1 MAALWW
7 RGKVARAKAA
17 RRTQARGALDRE
29 VRLLRR
35 RVRQLEAAAAERAL
49 IEEERRR
56 LMHVL
61 GERVKELT
69 ALHRAVGLLQ
79 DSASP
84 PSTVLQKIV
93 NLLPPAWQYPEIT
106 AARIT
111 FDTLTFDTPNFR
123 QTAWSQTADLVTS
136 DGRRGRIE
144 VVYLEERPPFHEGPF
159 LAEERDLINSLA
171 DSLASYLDRKHA
183 EEALLHAHSR
193 LRTLSQ
199 QLLEVQEQERRRLA
213 RDLHDEVGQALTA
226 IKMNLQTMER
236 IADVKPVAATLNDSK
251 AILDQLMQRVRDL
264 SLDLRP
270 SLLDDVGLLAAV
282 RWYVQ
287 RQAERAGLAHH
298 VVAEDT
304 LSSLPPHLATLC
316 FRVIQEAVTN
326 VLRHAKAAS
335 VSVTMGHGPG
345 EVYLRVQDD
354 GVGFK
359 VDQALD
365 RAARG
370 DTMGLIGMQERVN
383 FARGELTI
391 ESTPGGG
398 TAVVARIPDDSEP
411 G

>member
-1 MAALWW
+1 M
-7 RGKVARAKAA
+7 ARAKAA

-29 VRLLRR
+29 VRRLRR
-35 RVRQLEAAAAERAL
+35 RVRKLEAAAAERAR

-56 LMHVL
+56 LTHVL

-79 DSASP
+79 DSESP
-84 PSTVLQKIV
+84 PSIVLQEIV

-111 FDTLTFDTPNFR
+111 FDALTFDTSNFR
-123 QTAWSQTADLVTS
+123 QTPWSQTADLATS
-136 DGRRGRIE
+136 DGRQGRIE

-171 DSLASYLDRKHA
+171 DSLASYLDRKYA
-183 EEALLHAHSR
+183 EEALRHAHSR

-236 IADVKPVAATLNDSK
+236 IANVEPIASTVTDTK
-251 AILDQLMQRVRDL
+251 AILDQLTQRVRDL

-270 SLLDDVGLLAAV
+270 SLLDDVGLVAAV
-282 RWYVQ
+282 RWYVK
-287 RQAERAGLAHH
+287 RQAERAGLAHR
-298 VVAEDT
+298 VVAEDA
-304 LSSLPPHLATLC
+304 LSGLPAHLATLC

-326 VLRHAKAAS
+326 VLRHAKASS
-335 VSVTMGHGPG
+335 VSVTIGHDSGG
-345 EVYLRVQDD
+345 VRLCVQDD
-354 GVGFK
+354 GIGFK

-370 DTMGLIGMQERVN
+370 DTMGLIGMQERIN
-383 FARGELTI
+383 FAGGELTI
-391 ESTPGGG
+391 DSTPGGG
-398 TAVVARIPDDSEP
+398 TAVMASVPNENEP
-411 G
+411 S